1 MCWNRIASSRIEVRF
16 EDVSEDVRQ
25 IRVVRDQG
33 PAAVALPIG
42 REARIPEVLRADPRD
57 SRVDDRVLRVEVS
70 VPFHDVG
77 TASEPSDFDARS
89 QQTAYDAM
97 LVLFD
102 TPDGRAVQEDPDMHL
117 AFGRRREDGC
127 DPFALERVHTHLDCR
142 ASGAEQAQEREIARI
157 GGEDRGRRTLELHRA
172 RVEGGLT

>member
-1 MCWNRIASSRIEVRF
+1 MWHARGRSGPWDEDRGQGQRLHHRLVYRTRIASSRIEVRF
-16 EDVSEDVRQ
+16 EDDSEDVRQ
-25 IRVVRDQG
+25 IRVVHNQG

-97 LVLFD
+97 LVLLD
-102 TPDGRAVQEDPDMHL
+102 THDRRAVHAVPDN
-117 AFGRRREDGC
+117 
-127 DPFALERVHTHLDCR
+127 
-142 ASGAEQAQEREIARI
+142 Q
-157 GGEDRGRRTLELHRA
+157 
-172 RVEGGLT
+172 